1 MMHESMGIRFVRSL
15 VHTQRLH
22 EVWCLV
28 LVRLGPKRDLV
39 LRENLYM
46 SQVGECWL
54 VLADLVIVYFLFMFL
69 FVVPVES

>member
-1 MMHESMGIRFVRSL
+1 M
-15 VHTQRLH
+15 
-22 EVWCLV
+22 